1 MGQTFV
7 YNTGN
12 SKPAVDELHFQFGV
26 FFDGTL
32 NNMKYTELRK
42 EYLNKKRSDDEIGPD
57 DDNETIAK
65 KEKRHSGVSGSA
77 G

>member
-12 SKPAVDELHFQFGV
+12 SKASVDELHLQFGM

-32 NNMKYTELRK
+32 NNMKCTEPKGK
-42 EYLNKKRSDDEIGPD
+42 E
-57 DDNETIAK
+57 
-65 KEKRHSGVSGSA
+65 
-77 G
+77 

>member
-12 SKPAVDELHFQFGV
+12 SKAAIDELHLQFGV

-32 NNMKYTELRK
+32 NNMKYNVLR
-42 EYLNKKRSDDEIGPD
+42 
-57 DDNETIAK
+57 
-65 KEKRHSGVSGSA
+65 EK
-77 G
+77 